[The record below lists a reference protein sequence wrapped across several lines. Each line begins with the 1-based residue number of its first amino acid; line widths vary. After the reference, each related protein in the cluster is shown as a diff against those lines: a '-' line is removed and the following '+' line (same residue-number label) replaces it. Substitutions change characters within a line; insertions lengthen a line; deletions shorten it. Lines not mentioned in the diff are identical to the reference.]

1 MMSDEQW
8 WIKAIQK
15 DSQPI
20 TVSNELNL
28 EEILGPENIFVS
40 KTSMQWDALQL
51 LPNLPNNTTAKQ
63 D

>member
-1 MMSDEQW
+1 MMDKSNT
-8 WIKAIQK
+8 KGLTTV
-15 DSQPI
+15 

-28 EEILGPENIFVS
+28 EEILGPESIFAL

-51 LPNLPNNTTAKQ
+51 LPNLPNNTTAMQ